1 MAHFHSDNFKTF
13 LRAST
18 AAAALV
24 WGGYTAGFAATLDI
38 TGIDAASDLYET
50 VSGGSLLREETA
62 EDADPTT
69 QELLAAAQA
78 DYARLLAV
86 LYDKGYFAAVIKI
99 TLDGVCFCHCA
110 GDTAETDQPCCDRY
124 RDGAKVQLFKG
135 RNRSCGAGN

>member
-62 EDADPTT
+62 EDADPLGCWLCFTT
-69 QELLAAAQA
+69 KGISQLSS
-78 DYARLLAV
+78 RLPSTV
-86 LYDKGYFAAVIKI
+86 
-99 TLDGVCFCHCA
+99 
-110 GDTAETDQPCCDRY
+110 
-124 RDGAKVQLFKG
+124 
-135 RNRSCGAGN
+135 